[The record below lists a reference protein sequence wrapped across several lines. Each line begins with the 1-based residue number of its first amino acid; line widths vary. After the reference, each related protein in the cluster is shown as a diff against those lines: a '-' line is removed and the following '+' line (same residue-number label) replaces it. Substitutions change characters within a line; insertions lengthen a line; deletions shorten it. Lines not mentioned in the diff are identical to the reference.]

1 MSELSERHK
10 LTNSIPDP
18 QIKLNE
24 VVIIKETYASRSRWN
39 FGQVE
44 KFVTKKDW
52 FNRGG
57 KLRVIGKRRH
67 YFIKRSVNKLYPQEI
82 RNPDNS
88 VIKNIRENDDVID
101 YGRASRER
109 AETETLI
116 RLLNKQ
122 KQN

>member
-24 VVIIKETYASRSRWN
+24 VAIIKETYASRSRWN